1 MKRTNM
7 LMSLILAAVLAGC
20 GTPQP
25 TATPATPSAP
35 SSPSSAP
42 PTAVAPNLPLSM
54 NSTSD
59 EIRLRMLRSHTFW
72 NRLWLDAT
80 LTTYFPDL
88 VAERQQLWVDQDK
101 ASFRLLSGPQEGE
114 AECMTVA
121 NGAQIRIFDIRTGQA
136 ETQTQTPFPSGGFS
150 PSAVVSD
157 SIVPHPLA
165 GQIGTRLASLAFSTE
180 LAQRGGSYVATSMDT
195 VGGREALVVD
205 WYRQVGVRPS
215 RYWVDVET
223 GVILHAEEFGK
234 AGGEQIE
241 SEVLVQQVVYDGE
254 FASGLIE
261 LEPATTP
268 VFSDAIG
275 NPLDANA
282 QPPTAPIDDPLGFVC
297 LTRPSGPGDTQL
309 EFMRLPASCLV
320 GVASCAQP
328 EVLSTPFELPYIEAG
343 GSIAWSPDGK
353 LAAFAFPRGQPRPG
367 ASLYLFEVA
376 TGEWRLIA
384 EFPQIDV
391 PLFAS
396 KGDWIAFRIQDER
409 GVEQEYVVRV
419 DGSGLRN
426 LTASKALPQADR
438 PYVVDGWIGDNVI
451 LRSGRPGHEG
461 NVYLVRASDGAV
473 RSLFASQL
481 TKAMFVPSPDGS
493 LLAWTEFNTAS
504 QTNTLKVI
512 APDGSTYRE
521 LATFQGTLYPI
532 TWSPQITYLAFNVY
546 GAPNTVG
553 DEVYIIRR
561 DGRGLRQVLRSEGVQ
576 RLLFSPDGMYLIVA
590 APGVDP
596 LVAIDLTTN
605 AVHVLHLGQT
615 EPDHTWRLIGWAA
628 AE

>member
-1 MKRTNM
+1 VKRLNVFVKLTIM
-7 LMSLILAAVLAGC
+7 AGLTAC
-20 GTPQP
+20 GV
-25 TATPATPSAP
+25 ASPA
-35 SSPSSAP
+35 
-42 PTAVAPNLPLSM
+42 PTAVAPTVESGLAAAVPTSIAAGAPLGMS
-54 NSTSD
+54 SSSD
-59 EIRLRMLRSHTFW
+59 EIRLRMLMSHTYW

-80 LTTYFPDL
+80 LTTVLPDP
-88 VAERQQLWVDQDK
+88 VAERQQLWVDQGT
-101 ASFRLLSGPQEGE
+101 ASFRLLSGPQEGK
-114 AECMTVA
+114 AERLTVA

-136 ETQTQTPFPSGGFS
+136 ETQTQMPVAPGGFN
-150 PSAVVSD
+150 PTAVVS
-157 SIVPHPLA
+157 STIVPYPLA
-165 GQIGTRLASLAFSTE
+165 GQIGTRLASLVFSTE
-180 LAQRGGSYVATSMDT
+180 LAQRGGSYVATSVET
-195 VGGREALVVD
+195 VAGRSAIVVD
-205 WYRQVGVRPS
+205 WSRQDGMRPS
-215 RYWVDVET
+215 RYWVDVVT
-223 GVILHAEEFGK
+223 GVILRAEEFGK

-241 SEVLVQQVVYDGE
+241 SEVLVQQVVYDE
-254 FASGLIE
+254 DFAPDLFD
-261 LEPATTP
+261 LEPATAP
-268 VFSDAIG
+268 VFGDAFG

-282 QPPTAPIDDPLGFVC
+282 QPPTAPLDDMLGFVY

-309 EFMRLPASCLV
+309 ELMLLPASCLV
-320 GVASCAQP
+320 GLTFCAEP
-328 EVLSTPFELPYIEAG
+328 EVVSTPFELPYIEAG

-367 ASLYLFEVA
+367 ASLYLFDVA

-391 PLFAS
+391 PLFTS
-396 KGDWIAFRIQDER
+396 KGDWIAFRIQDES
-409 GVEQEYVVRV
+409 GVEQEYAVRV

-426 LTASKALPQADR
+426 LTASSALPEAER
-438 PYVVDGWIGDNVI
+438 PYVVDGWIVDNVL

-461 NVYLVRASDGAV
+461 SVYLVRASDGAV

-493 LLAWTEFNTAS
+493 LLAWTEFDTAS

-521 LATFQGTLYPI
+521 LATFLGTLYPI

-561 DGRGLRQVLRSEGVQ
+561 DGRDLRQVLRSEGVQ

-596 LVAIDLTTN
+596 FVAIDLTTN
-605 AVHVLHLGQT
+605 AVHVLRLGQK
-615 EPDHTWRLIGWAA
+615 EPDHTWRLVGWAA
-628 AE
+628 P